1 MLIVKKE
8 VKYFYEGRPK
18 DEVPSILTWNIDF
31 QSLTLEEN
39 INVIE
44 KDEEIKDWEW
54 NCDSNK
60 TLGSNGFNFMFII
73 FFGKAWKMIY

>member
-1 MLIVKKE
+1 
-8 VKYFYEGRPK
+8 
-18 DEVPSILTWNIDF
+18 
-31 QSLTLEEN
+31 
-39 INVIE
+39 VIE

-73 FFGKAWKMIY
+73 FFGKA